1 MFLNRVP
8 IAHVGLAGLLIL
20 CGCGAACDKVE
31 PSEQQS
37 APPPEQQLAVNSVS
51 PRNGPIGGGGEVA
64 IQGTGFRTGAVVTMD
79 GVAVSAELHG
89 SLVLT
94 ATVPPHAAGA
104 VDIVVTNPGGAS
116 ARLAAAY
123 TYVPLAITA
132 VSPIGSL
139 TGELVAVSG
148 TGFLPGASVT
158 LGGVNARVLN
168 FTSFYLNIEIPP
180 HPPET
185 VDVVVTNPGG
195 ERATLQ
201 GGFTFEAV
209 LLTAGP
215 SVVTTGDQLTVS
227 WSAPLGRS
235 AQGGGDWL
243 LLVKAGAP
251 SDFHSGDWFDHLGG
265 RSSGTLTLPAPMQPG
280 QYEFC
285 YMVGATAVARSNP
298 VTVTGGG

>member
-1 MFLNRVP
+1 
-8 IAHVGLAGLLIL
+8 
-20 CGCGAACDKVE
+20 
-31 PSEQQS
+31 
-37 APPPEQQLAVNSVS
+37 
-51 PRNGPIGGGGEVA
+51 
-64 IQGTGFRTGAVVTMD
+64 MD
-79 GVAVSAELHG
+79 GVTVSAELHG
-89 SLVLT
+89 SLLLI
-94 ATVPPHAAGA
+94 ATVPPHGPAGA
-104 VDIVVTNPGGAS
+104 VDIVVTNPGGVS

-132 VSPIGSL
+132 VSPTGAL

-185 VDVVVTNPGG
+185 VDVVVTNPSG

-201 GGFTFEAV
+201 DGFAFAV
-209 LLTAGP
+209 VLVTAGP

-227 WSAPLGRS
+227 WSAPPGRS

-243 LLVKAGAP
+243 LLVKV
-251 SDFHSGDWFDHLGG
+251 
-265 RSSGTLTLPAPMQPG
+265 GTP
-280 QYEFC
+280 
-285 YMVGATAVARSNP
+285 
-298 VTVTGGG
+298 